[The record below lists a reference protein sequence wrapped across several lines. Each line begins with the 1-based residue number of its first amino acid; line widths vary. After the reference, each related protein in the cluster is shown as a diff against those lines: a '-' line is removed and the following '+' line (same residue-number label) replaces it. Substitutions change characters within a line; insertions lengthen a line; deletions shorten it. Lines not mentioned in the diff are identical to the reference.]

1 MLGPGQPISQGSPGV
16 VSLARGSPVPARR
29 RFSPVRVSP
38 LERSPHLGRGGCQA
52 PQGRPPQG
60 AQQPASS
67 CRARSAMREKV
78 LAQRLHLY
86 FLVSECVC
94 RWARRLERSAK
105 ALLQ

>member
-1 MLGPGQPISQGSPGV
+1 
-16 VSLARGSPVPARR
+16 
-29 RFSPVRVSP
+29 
-38 LERSPHLGRGGCQA
+38 
-52 PQGRPPQG
+52 
-60 AQQPASS
+60 
-67 CRARSAMREKV
+67 MREKV